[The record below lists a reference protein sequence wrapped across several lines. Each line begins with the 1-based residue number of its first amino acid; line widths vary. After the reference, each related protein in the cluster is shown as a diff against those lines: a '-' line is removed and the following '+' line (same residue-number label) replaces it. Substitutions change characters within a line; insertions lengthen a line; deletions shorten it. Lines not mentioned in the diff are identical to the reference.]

1 MLVAVAGLGLCL
13 GGSAVLADTIAVIG
27 TGNVGEALG
36 PEFAAQGHT
45 IVYGS
50 REPMREDVQALVA
63 RTGNG
68 ATARLPAEAVTGADM
83 VVLAVTGTAAV
94 EVTRGLGDLTGKIII
109 DKDRFNAAL
118 DSSPTDVQELFGG
131 GDGNGGV
138 FGAVKLLIA
147 EYTQAGGFVADVRN
161 RLDTQADR
169 IGARL
174 DVLEAQLAIR
184 RAALQQEFIA
194 ADRAM
199 SQLNAQGNSLN
210 QLGGQF
216 RLFG

>member
-1 MLVAVAGLGLCL
+1 MRGLRDALRAKLQAAYGTDE
-13 GGSAVLADTIAVIG
+13 ARLADIG
-27 TGNVGEALG
+27 VG
-36 PEFAAQGHT
+36 FD
-45 IVYGS
+45 
-50 REPMREDVQALVA
+50 R
-63 RTGNG
+63 
-68 ATARLPAEAVTGADM
+68 
-83 VVLAVTGTAAV
+83 
-94 EVTRGLGDLTGKIII
+94 TGKIII